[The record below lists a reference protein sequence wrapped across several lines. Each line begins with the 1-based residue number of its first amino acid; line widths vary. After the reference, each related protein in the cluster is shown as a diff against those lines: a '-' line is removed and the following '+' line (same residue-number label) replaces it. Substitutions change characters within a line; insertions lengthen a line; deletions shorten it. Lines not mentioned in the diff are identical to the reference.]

1 MNGFR
6 LPGWFSGIAGRGNA
20 LAAPILIILLLAMM
34 ILPLPAFALDLFFSF
49 NIALSVIVLLTALYT
64 VKPLDFMAFPAVL
77 LVTTMLRLALN
88 VASTRVV
95 LTEGHTG
102 GAAAGKV
109 IEAFGHFLIGGNYT
123 VGLVVFIILT
133 IINFTVVTKGA
144 GRIAEVGAR
153 FALDAMPGKQMAIDA
168 DLNAGLIGEDEA
180 KKRRAEVGM
189 EAEFYGSMD
198 GASKYVHG
206 DAVAGILVT
215 VINIIG
221 GLIVGMVQHDMAFGD
236 AVTNYTLLAIG
247 DGLVAQ
253 LPSLIISIAAGMV
266 VSRVASDQD
275 VGEQVVGQLF
285 GKPMVLYI
293 TGGIIGGMGMI
304 PGMPNLVFL
313 LLGSALMGGG
323 YMIEKRLKNAPPQE
337 AGTARAAGGAAGTPG
352 APGAAGAAGAGA
364 PAASTEQEEASWGDV
379 MPVDTLGLE
388 VGYRLIPLV
397 DKGQNGELLKRIKGI
412 RKKFAQEVGF
422 LAPPVHIRDNLELK
436 PTSYRITL
444 KGVEVGSGEAMNGQ
458 FLAINPGMASGTLPG
473 LVTTDPAFGLPAIW
487 IDAGLKDDAQSMGY
501 TVVDAGTVIA
511 THLNHLI
518 TTHASDLLGRM
529 EVQALLDHLAKDAP
543 KLVEDLVPKVVSLS
557 TLQKVL
563 QNLLTEGVHIRDMRT
578 IIETLS
584 ENAGVGDPNDL
595 TALVRV
601 ALGRAIVQQLFPGT
615 NELSVMTLDNR
626 LERLL
631 VQALN
636 AGGDGTGIEPGLAD
650 TIVQQAANATQQQ
663 EAMGLT
669 PVLLVPG
676 PLRTLLSRFL
686 RRALPQLKVLSHS
699 EIPETKTIRVTSL
712 VGMA

>member
-1 MNGFR
+1 MNGFK
-6 LPGWFSGIAGRGNA
+6 LPAWAQALAGRGNA

-49 NIALSVIVLLTALYT
+49 NIAMSVIVLLTALYT

-77 LVTTMLRLALN
+77 LVTTLLRLALN

-133 IINFTVVTKGA
+133 IINFMVVTKGA

-168 DLNAGLIGEDEA
+168 DLNAGLIGEAEA
-180 KKRRAEVGM
+180 KQRRSDVAM
-189 EAEFYGSMD
+189 EAEFYGAMD

-215 VINIIG
+215 LINVIG
-221 GLIVGMVQHDMAFGD
+221 GLIVGMVQHDMAFAD
-236 AVTNYTLLAIG
+236 AIKNYTLLAIG

-253 LPSLIISIAAGMV
+253 IPSLIISIAAGMV
-266 VSRVASDQD
+266 VSRVASDKD
-275 VGEQVVGQLF
+275 VGDQVVGQLF
-285 GKPMVLYI
+285 GRPIVMYI

-313 LLGSALMGGG
+313 LLGSALFGAG
-323 YMIEKRLKNAPPQE
+323 YLVEKRQKA
-337 AGTARAAGGAAGTPG
+337 AAAGG
-352 APGAAGAAGAGA
+352 APGAAGAAGQAGGAGGAAGA
-364 PAASTEQEEASWGDV
+364 AAAATTPAEQEEATWQDV

-397 DKGQNGELLKRIKGI
+397 DKGQAGELLKRIKGI

-436 PTSYRITL
+436 PSAYRITL
-444 KGVEVGSGEAMNGQ
+444 KGVEVGTGEAMNGQ

-487 IDAGLKDDAQSMGY
+487 IDASLKDEAQSMGY

-518 TTHASDLLGRM
+518 TTHASELLGRM

-563 QNLLTEGVHIRDMRT
+563 QNLLQEGVHIRDMRT

-584 ENAGVGDPNDL
+584 EHGGSTQDPNDL
-595 TALVRV
+595 TALVRI

-650 TIVQQAANATQQQ
+650 TIVQQAANAAQQQ

-712 VGMA
+712 VGAG

>member
-6 LPGWFSGIAGRGNA
+6 LPGWLQKIGARGNA

-49 NIALSVIVLLTALYT
+49 NIAMSVIVLLTALYT

-77 LVTTMLRLALN
+77 LVTTMLRLSLN

-168 DLNAGLIGEDEA
+168 DLNAGLIGEQDA
-180 KKRRAEVGM
+180 KRRRSEVSM
-189 EAEFYGSMD
+189 EAEFYGAMD
-198 GASKYVHG
+198 GASKYVRG

-215 VINIIG
+215 VINVVG
-221 GLIVGMVQHDMAFGD
+221 GLIVGMVQHDMAFSD
-236 AVTNYTLLAIG
+236 AIKNYTLLAIG

-253 LPSLIISIAAGMV
+253 IPSLIISIAAGMV
-266 VSRVASDQD
+266 VSRVASDKD
-275 VGEQVVGQLF
+275 VGSQVVGQLF
-285 GKPMVLYI
+285 AKPEVMYI
-293 TGGIIGGMGMI
+293 TGGIIGGMGLI

-313 LLGSALMGGG
+313 LLGSTLFGGG
-323 YMIEKRLKNAPPQE
+323 YLLEKRRKNMPPEELQ
-337 AGTARAAGGAAGTPG
+337 GAAGGNGPAGTPG
-352 APGAAGAAGAGA
+352 GGGAAAATT
-364 PAASTEQEEASWGDV
+364 PAEQEEASWQDV

-397 DKGQNGELLKRIKGI
+397 DKTQNGELLKRIKGI

-436 PTSYRITL
+436 PSAYRITL

-458 FLAINPGMASGTLPG
+458 YLAINPGMASGTLPG

-487 IDAGLKDDAQSMGY
+487 IDAALKDDAQSMGY
-501 TVVDAGTVIA
+501 TVVDAGTVVA

-518 TTHASDLLGRM
+518 TTHASELLGRM

-543 KLVEDLVPKVVSLS
+543 KLVEDLVPKIVSLS

-563 QNLLTEGVHIRDMRT
+563 QNLLQEGVHIRDMRT

-584 ENAGVGDPNDL
+584 EHAGITQDPNDL

-601 ALGRAIVQQLFPGT
+601 SLGRAIVQQLFPGT

-650 TIVQQAANATQQQ
+650 TIVQQAANAAQQQ

-699 EIPETKTIRVTSL
+699 EIPESKTIRVTSL
-712 VGMA
+712 VGAA

>member
-6 LPGWFSGIAGRGNA
+6 LPGWLSGIAGRGNA

-168 DLNAGLIGEDEA
+168 DLNAGLIGEEEA

-266 VSRVASDQD
+266 VSRVASDKD

-313 LLGSALMGGG
+313 LLGSALLGGG

-337 AGTARAAGGAAGTPG
+337 AGAARAAGAGAAGTPG
-352 APGAAGAAGAGA
+352 APGAAGAGA

-631 VQALN
+631 VQALS

>member
-1 MNGFR
+1 MNGFT
-6 LPGWFSGIAGRGNA
+6 LPGWAKAIAGRGNA
-20 LAAPILIILLLAMM
+20 LAAPILIIMLLAMM

-49 NIALSVIVLLTALYT
+49 NIAMSVIVLLTALYT

-133 IINFTVVTKGA
+133 IINFMVVTKGA

-168 DLNAGLIGEDEA
+168 DLNAGLIGEQEA
-180 KKRRAEVGM
+180 KARRSEVAM
-189 EAEFYGSMD
+189 EAEFYGAMD

-215 VINIIG
+215 LINVIG
-221 GLIVGMVQHDMAFGD
+221 GLIVGMLQHDMAFSD
-236 AVTNYTLLAIG
+236 AIKNYTLLAIG

-253 LPSLIISIAAGMV
+253 IPSLVISIAAGMV
-266 VSRVASDQD
+266 VSRVASDKD
-275 VGEQVVGQLF
+275 VGAQVIGQLF
-285 GKPMVLYI
+285 SRPIVMYI
-293 TGGIIGGMGMI
+293 TGGIIGGMGLI

-313 LLGSALMGGG
+313 LLGSALFGTGWML
-323 YMIEKRLKNAPPQE
+323 EKRNKNAPP
-337 AGTARAAGGAAGTPG
+337 AGSSAAAGAGGQAGGAGGAAGAAAAATTP
-352 APGAAGAAGAGA
+352 A
-364 PAASTEQEEASWGDV
+364 EQEEATWQDV

-436 PTSYRITL
+436 PSSYRITL
-444 KGVEVGSGEAMNGQ
+444 KGVEVGSGESMNGQ

-487 IDAGLKDDAQSMGY
+487 IDAGLKDEAQSMGY

-518 TTHASDLLGRM
+518 TTHASELLGRM

-543 KLVEDLVPKVVSLS
+543 KLVEDLVPKVVPLS

-563 QNLLTEGVHIRDMRT
+563 QNLLQEGVHIRDMRT

-584 ENAGVGDPNDL
+584 EHGGATQDPNDL
-595 TALVRV
+595 TALVRI

-650 TIVQQAANATQQQ
+650 TIVQQAANAAQQQ

-686 RRALPQLKVLSHS
+686 RRALPQLKVLAHS

-712 VGMA
+712 VGTA

>member
-1 MNGFR
+1 MK
-6 LPGWFSGIAGRGNA
+6 LPPWLKGLANRGNSA

-34 ILPLPAFALDLFFSF
+34 ILPLPAFMLDVFFSF
-49 NIALSVIVLLTALYT
+49 NIALSVIVLLTSLYT
-64 VKPLDFMAFPAVL
+64 VKPLDFMAFPAIL
-77 LVTTMLRLALN
+77 LVSTMLRLSLN

-95 LTEGHTG
+95 LTQGHTG

-123 VGLVVFIILT
+123 VGIVVFVILT

-168 DLNAGLIGEDEA
+168 DLNAGLIGEQEA
-180 KKRRAEVGM
+180 RRRRSEVAQ
-189 EAEFYGSMD
+189 EAEFYGAMD
-198 GASKYVHG
+198 GASKYVRG
-206 DAVAGILVT
+206 DAVAGIMVT
-215 VINIIG
+215 LINVIG

-236 AVTNYTLLAIG
+236 AIKNYTLLAIG

-253 LPSLIISIAAGMV
+253 IPSLIISVAAGMV
-266 VSRVASDQD
+266 VSRVASDEDIGKQL
-275 VGEQVVGQLF
+275 VTQLF
-285 GKPMVLYI
+285 AKPEVLYI
-293 TGGIIGGMGMI
+293 TGGILGGMGLI

-313 LLGSALMGGG
+313 LLGSL
-323 YMIEKRLKNAPPQE
+323 L
-337 AGTARAAGGAAGTPG
+337 GGAAYLLEKRGPKLK
-352 APGAAGAAGAGA
+352 AAQEAAAAAAAATQAAAAA
-364 PAASTEQEEASWGDV
+364 PAENEEASWQDV
-379 MPVDTLGLE
+379 LQVDTLGLE

-397 DKGQNGELLKRIKGI
+397 DRTQSGELLKRIKGI

-436 PTSYRITL
+436 PVAYRITL
-444 KGVEVGSGEAMNGQ
+444 KGVEVGSGEAINGQ
-458 FLAINPGMASGTLPG
+458 LLAINPGMASGVLPG
-473 LVTTDPAFGLPAIW
+473 TPTTDPAFGLPATW
-487 IDAGLKDDAQSMGY
+487 IDAGLRDQAQGMGY

-511 THLNHLI
+511 THLNHI
-518 TTHASDLLGRM
+518 INSHASELLGRM
-529 EVQALLDHLAKDAP
+529 EVQALIDHMAKDAP
-543 KLVEDLVPKVVSLS
+543 KLVEDLVPKVVALS

-563 QNLLTEGVHIRDMRT
+563 QNLLAEGVHIRDMRT
-578 IIETLS
+578 IIETVS
-584 ENAGVGDPNDL
+584 EHAPITQDPTEL
-595 TALVRV
+595 TSLVRV

-631 VQALN
+631 MQALGTGN
-636 AGGDGTGIEPGLAD
+636 DGVGIEPGLAD
-650 TIVQQAANATQQQ
+650 TIAQQAANAAAQQ

-712 VGMA
+712 VGAPM

>member
-1 MNGFR
+1 MNGFK
-6 LPGWFSGIAGRGNA
+6 LPGWMGAITARGNA
-20 LAAPILIILLLAMM
+20 LAAPILIILLLSMM

-49 NIALSVIVLLTALYT
+49 NIAMSVIVLLTALYT

-180 KKRRAEVGM
+180 KKRRAETAQ

-215 VINIIG
+215 VINVIG

-236 AVTNYTLLAIG
+236 AVKNYTLLAIG

-253 LPSLIISIAAGMV
+253 IPSLIISIAAGMV
-266 VSRVASDQD
+266 VSRVASDKD
-275 VGEQVVGQLF
+275 VGDQVIGQLF
-285 GKPMVLYI
+285 SKPIVMYI
-293 TGGIIGGMGMI
+293 TGGIIGGMGLI

-313 LLGSALMGGG
+313 LLGSALIGIG
-323 YMIEKRLKNAPPQE
+323 YLLEKRQKNGPSQE
-337 AGTARAAGGAAGTPG
+337 AARAAGGAAG
-352 APGAAGAAGAGA
+352 GAAGAQGAAGGAAAATA
-364 PAASTEQEEASWGDV
+364 PAEQEEASWQDV

-436 PTSYRITL
+436 PSAYRITL

-487 IDAGLKDDAQSMGY
+487 IDAGLKDEAQSMGY

-518 TTHASDLLGRM
+518 TTHAAELLGRM
-529 EVQALLDHLAKDAP
+529 EVQALLDHLGKEAP

-563 QNLLTEGVHIRDMRT
+563 QNLLNEGVHIRDMRT

-584 ENAGVGDPNDL
+584 EHGGSTQDANDL
-595 TALVRV
+595 TTLVRI

-650 TIVQQAANATQQQ
+650 TIVQQAANASQQQ

-699 EIPETKTIRVTSL
+699 EIPESKTIRVTSL
-712 VGMA
+712 VGA

>member
-1 MNGFR
+1 MNGFK
-6 LPGWFSGIAGRGNA
+6 LPGWMGAITSRGNA
-20 LAAPILIILLLAMM
+20 LAAPILIILLLSMM

-49 NIALSVIVLLTALYT
+49 NIAMSVIVLLTALYT

-180 KKRRAEVGM
+180 KKRRAETAQ

-215 VINIIG
+215 VINVIG

-236 AVTNYTLLAIG
+236 AVKNYTLLAIG

-253 LPSLIISIAAGMV
+253 IPSLIISIAAGMV
-266 VSRVASDQD
+266 VSRVASDKD
-275 VGEQVVGQLF
+275 VGQQVIGQLF
-285 GKPMVLYI
+285 ARPMVMYI
-293 TGGIIGGMGMI
+293 TGGIIGGMGLI

-313 LLGSALMGGG
+313 LLGSLLFGAG
-323 YMIEKRLKNAPPQE
+323 YLLEKRQKDAPAQE
-337 AGTARAAGGAAGTPG
+337 AARAAGGAG
-352 APGAAGAAGAGA
+352 GAAGAQGAAGGA
-364 PAASTEQEEASWGDV
+364 AAATTPAEQEEASWQDV

-397 DKGQNGELLKRIKGI
+397 DKGQSGELLKRIKGI

-436 PTSYRITL
+436 PSAYRITL

-487 IDAGLKDDAQSMGY
+487 IDAGLKDEAQSMGY

-518 TTHASDLLGRM
+518 TTHAAELLGRM
-529 EVQALLDHLAKDAP
+529 EVQALLDHLGKESP

-563 QNLLTEGVHIRDMRT
+563 QNLLNEGVHIRDMRT

-584 ENAGVGDPNDL
+584 EHGGSTQDANDL
-595 TALVRV
+595 TTLVRI

-650 TIVQQAANATQQQ
+650 TIVQQAANASQQQ

-699 EIPETKTIRVTSL
+699 EIPESKTIRVTSL
-712 VGMA
+712 VGA